1 MPETPVIEADRLS
14 KCYRLYERPLDRL
27 KESLHPRGRKY
38 HREFYAL
45 RQVSFSVKR
54 GEALGIIG
62 RNGSGKSTLLKI
74 LAGVLTPTA
83 GHVRVNGRVSA
94 LLELGAGFNRDLT
107 GLENLFLQG
116 TLNGFS
122 RRQMVDRI
130 PEILDFADIGDFIR
144 QPVRLYSSGMFVRL
158 AFASAISSSPDILIV
173 DEALAVGDVKFQA
186 KCFDRIARLKANG
199 TILLLVTHSSEQIV
213 THCSRAILM
222 DGGVIIEA
230 GEPRPV
236 ANRYMDLLF
245 GRARIPSACADQP
258 QAPPPDPVRD
268 LPVSLDTDCFSL
280 HAGYNPHEYRWG
292 DGLATILDYHLGAGE
307 TSYPTV
313 VVSGQK
319 LRLSVSVSFRAD
331 IFRPILGVTVRT
343 KEGVTIYGAN
353 SESLDVEALWT
364 ACRTGSVMVAEI
376 AFVCRLATG
385 DYFLSLG
392 IADRQGEEIIPHDR
406 RYDAIH
412 LHVGPERR
420 FLGLADLDLEMRATV
435 GHGE

>member
-1 MPETPVIEADRLS
+1 MPDTTLIEARGLT

-38 HREFYAL
+38 HQEFYAL
-45 RQVSFSVKR
+45 REVGFSVKR

-107 GLENLFLQG
+107 GIENIYLQG
-116 TLNGFS
+116 TLMGFS
-122 RRQMVDRI
+122 RPQMAERI
-130 PEILDFADIGDFIR
+130 PAILDFADIGDFVR
-144 QPVRLYSSGMFVRL
+144 QPVQLYSSGMFVRL
-158 AFASAISSSPDILIV
+158 AFACAISVAPDILIV

-186 KCFDRIARLKANG
+186 KCFDRIARLKADG
-199 TILLLVTHSSEQIV
+199 TSILLVTHSSDQIV
-213 THCSRAILM
+213 THCTRAILL
-222 DGGVIIEA
+222 EA
-230 GEPRPV
+230 GAIVETGEPRHV

-245 GRARIPSACADQP
+245 GRERVAAGDAARPRP
-258 QAPPPDPVRD
+258 APVGTGPVRG
-268 LPVSLDTDCFSL
+268 LPLSLAADCFAQ

-292 DGLATILDYHLGAGE
+292 DGLATILDFHLSADGGD
-307 TSYPTV
+307 YPAV
-313 VVSGQK
+313 VASGQP
-319 LRLSVSVSFRAD
+319 LRLGVSVRFQAD
-331 IFRPILGVTVRT
+331 IFRPILGVTIKT
-343 KEGVTIYGAN
+343 KEGITVYGAN
-353 SESLDVEALWT
+353 SETLEVEELRT
-364 ACRTGSVMVAEI
+364 VCRAGCVMIGEI
-376 AFVCRLATG
+376 AFACRLAPG

-392 IADRQGEEIIPHDR
+392 IAERQGETIIPHDR

-420 FLGLADLDLEMRATV
+420 FFGLADLDMTMRATL
-435 GHGE
+435 G